1 MTTHERSFSEG
12 KMAAVMQSVA
22 YHGARKVRQLAL
34 CWRVIAFIAHRIGD
48 RTDRMYLRKRGGRSI
63 PDRLAPLVTRA
74 ILGPPRQHCLPLHEL
89 NRPRCSICTR
99 Y

>member
-1 MTTHERSFSEG
+1 
-12 KMAAVMQSVA
+12 MAAVIQSVA

-34 CWRVIAFIAHRIGD
+34 CWRVRIGSAIGL
-48 RTDRMYLRKRGGRSI
+48 TRMYLRKRGGRSI

-89 NRPRCSICTR
+89 TCLGAASAPR